1 MKIALF
7 GYGKMGKVIEQIAI
21 QRGHDIILKIDKG
34 DSDFDLSEVDVAIDF
49 SVPEAAVQNITKA
62 FEQQTPIISGT
73 TGWLKDFEQVKAL
86 CKAKNGAFIYASNF
100 SLGVNIFFELNKT
113 LAKLMKSQSQYQV
126 SMEETHHTQ
135 KQDAPSGTAIT
146 LAKAIIEEKGLDQ
159 WTLGASEN
167 PKQLGIEAKRIEKV
181 PGTHQVVY
189 NSEVDRIEIIHTAH
203 NRQGFGLGAVVAA
216 EWILGKQGIFSMKDV
231 LNINS

>member
-181 PGTHQVVY
+181 PG
-189 NSEVDRIEIIHTAH
+189 NPPS
-203 NRQGFGLGAVVAA
+203 GLQ
-216 EWILGKQGIFSMKDV
+216 L
-231 LNINS
+231 